1 MSNKEPRGLG
11 RGLGAILGDSASLD
25 QLRKPVG
32 YVNKEIVGARTA
44 SEGSAD
50 IVRIPAD
57 LIEPNPFQPR
67 MSFDTEALEEL
78 TASIRSLGLIQPI
91 TVRKTGEDKYQII
104 SGERRFRA
112 ARIAG
117 LETIPAY
124 IREADDEAML
134 AMAIVENIQRQ
145 DLDPIEEALSYRRL
159 IEECHLT
166 QEQMADRIG
175 KKRASVTN
183 SLRLLR
189 LPAKV
194 QHDLK
199 VGLISVGHAK
209 VLLSLEDPILQEQIC
224 DRIIRDGLSVR
235 QTEERVKRA
244 FEAQRP
250 APAPQELPDAYVR
263 VLERLGRYFE
273 DNISLKRGADGKG
286 TMTVRFTSDEQMQRF
301 LDALENASAE

>member
-1 MSNKEPRGLG
+1 MSTPKHGLG
-11 RGLGAILGDSASLD
+11 RGLGALLGDTGNLSDFRRPA
-25 QLRKPVG
+25 G
-32 YVNKEIVGARTA
+32 YVNPTPATVPAPAAG
-44 SEGSAD
+44 SEVLNLPVDS
-50 IVRIPAD
+50 IR
-57 LIEPNPFQPR
+57 PNPRQPR
-67 MSFDTEALEEL
+67 MSFDRDALEALSI
-78 TASIRSLGLIQPI
+78 SIRNFGLIQPI
-91 TVRKTGEDKYQII
+91 TVRRTEGGAYEII

-124 IREADDEAML
+124 VREADDEAML

-224 DRIIRDGLSVR
+224 DRIIREGLSVR

-244 FEAQRP
+244 LEASKP

-273 DNISLKRGADGKG
+273 DNISLKRGADGRG

-301 LDALENASAE
+301 LDALENAAE

>member
-1 MSNKEPRGLG
+1 MSTPKHGLG
-11 RGLGAILGDSASLD
+11 RGLGALLGDTGNLSDFRRPA
-25 QLRKPVG
+25 G
-32 YVNKEIVGARTA
+32 YVNPTPATVPAPAAG
-44 SEGSAD
+44 SEVLNLPVDS
-50 IVRIPAD
+50 IR
-57 LIEPNPFQPR
+57 PNPRQPR
-67 MSFDTEALEEL
+67 MSFDRDALEALSI
-78 TASIRSLGLIQPI
+78 SIRNFGLIQPI
-91 TVRKTGEDKYQII
+91 TVRRTEGGAYEII

-124 IREADDEAML
+124 VREADDEAML

-244 FEAQRP
+244 FEAGKP

>member
-1 MSNKEPRGLG
+1 MSTPKHGLG
-11 RGLGAILGDSASLD
+11 RGLGALLGDTGNINDFRRPA
-25 QLRKPVG
+25 G
-32 YVNKEIVGARTA
+32 YVNPTPA
-44 SEGSAD
+44 SVPAAPAAGSEVLNLPVD
-50 IVRIPAD
+50 SIR
-57 LIEPNPFQPR
+57 PNPRQPR
-67 MSFDTEALEEL
+67 MSFDRDALEALSI
-78 TASIRSLGLIQPI
+78 SIRNFGLIQPI
-91 TVRKTGEDKYQII
+91 TVRRTEGGAYEII

-124 IREADDEAML
+124 VRDADDEAML

-235 QTEERVKRA
+235 QTEERVKRV

-263 VLERLGRYFE
+263 VLEQLGRYFE
-273 DNISLKRGADGKG
+273 DNISLKRGADGRG

-301 LDALENASAE
+301 LDALENSAAE

>member
-1 MSNKEPRGLG
+1 MSTPKHGLG
-11 RGLGAILGDSASLD
+11 RGLGALLGDTGNLGDFRRPA
-25 QLRKPVG
+25 G
-32 YVNKEIVGARTA
+32 YVNPVPQSTA
-44 SEGSAD
+44 VPAAGSEVLLLPVDS
-50 IVRIPAD
+50 IR
-57 LIEPNPFQPR
+57 PNPRQPR
-67 MSFDTEALEEL
+67 TSFDRDALEALSI
-78 TASIRSLGLIQPI
+78 SIRNYGIIQPI
-91 TVRKTGEDKYQII
+91 TVRRTEGGAYEII

-124 IREADDEAML
+124 VRDADDDAML

-199 VGLISVGHAK
+199 VGLISPGHAK
-209 VLLSLEDPILQEQIC
+209 VLLSLDDPILQEQIC
-224 DRIIRDGLSVR
+224 DRIIREQLSVR

-244 FEAQRP
+244 LEADKP
-250 APAPQELPDAYVR
+250 APAPQELPDDYVR
-263 VLERLGRYFE
+263 LLERLGRYFE

-286 TMTVRFTSDEQMQRF
+286 TMTVRFTSDAQMQRF
-301 LDALENASAE
+301 LEALENAAGE

>member
-1 MSNKEPRGLG
+1 MSTPKHGLG
-11 RGLGAILGDSASLD
+11 RGLGALLGDTGNLSDFRRPA
-25 QLRKPVG
+25 G
-32 YVNKEIVGARTA
+32 YVNPTPATVPAPAAG
-44 SEGSAD
+44 SEVLNLPVDS
-50 IVRIPAD
+50 IR
-57 LIEPNPFQPR
+57 PNPRQPR
-67 MSFDTEALEEL
+67 MSFDRDALEALSI
-78 TASIRSLGLIQPI
+78 SIRNFGLIQPI
-91 TVRKTGEDKYQII
+91 TVRRTEGGAYEII

-124 IREADDEAML
+124 VREADDEAML

-244 FEAQRP
+244 FEAGKP

-301 LDALENASAE
+301 LDALENSAAE